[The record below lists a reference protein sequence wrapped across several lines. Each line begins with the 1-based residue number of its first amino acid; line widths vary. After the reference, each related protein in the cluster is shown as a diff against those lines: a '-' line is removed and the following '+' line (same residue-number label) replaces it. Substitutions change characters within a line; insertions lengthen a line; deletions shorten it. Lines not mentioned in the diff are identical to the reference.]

1 MSVCMLCH
9 PRPVTDLFFGFRVSL
24 PIWTMWPPVVPPH
37 LRLLLNLLLPLLRL
51 PLLLPRHRP
60 NRLSL
65 PSLLPRRARI
75 YSSLLSSNSNSRAV
89 VVGVA
94 SRDSAVL
101 VQEQVTWRHWPTI
114 RKFSSSGRS

>member
-51 PLLLPRHRP
+51 HLLPRHRP
-60 NRLSL
+60 NRLCL

-89 VVGVA
+89 GVGVA

-101 VQEQVTWRHWPTI
+101 VQEQATWRHWPTI

>member
-1 MSVCMLCH
+1 M
-9 PRPVTDLFFGFRVSL
+9 
-24 PIWTMWPPVVPPH
+24 VPPH

-51 PLLLPRHRP
+51 HLLPRHRP

-75 YSSLLSSNSNSRAV
+75 CSSLLSSNSNSRAV